1 MMKRI
6 YRLCFAIACCLIM
19 AGCSMIDLAYNNAP
33 SFVSSEIDDAFDL
46 NAQQNT
52 QLDSRLEQ
60 FFVWHREEELIR
72 YQQLLDQAALA
83 TADGIT
89 AAEFMALNKD
99 VRLAWRRSLEKAI
112 DSFGDLAVTLTPQQ
126 IENYQ
131 QYHRESFSEF
141 KDYLEKSAQQREIFR
156 VSRNFDRLEDWY
168 GDFDEF
174 QESKIMLR
182 LRQVPDIYEPWLRY
196 REARQQAFISLLNKA
211 ATTGINQ
218 AELKAVLLDPSTKY
232 SLAYEPLRQ
241 SYWQAFAVALEDINR
256 WLTTEQRQRAATR
269 LRDYAQV
276 AARLGKQGIA
286 RSQVGYRDSTNAD
299 KSSKNKQL

>member
-1 MMKRI
+1 MMKPI
-6 YRLCFAIACCLIM
+6 YRLCFATACSLIM

-46 NAQQNT
+46 DPLQNT

-60 FFVWHREEELIR
+60 FFEWHRNEELLR

-89 AAEFMALNKD
+89 AAEFMALNKE

-112 DSFGDLAVTLTPQQ
+112 DSFGDLAITLTPQQ

-131 QYHRESFSEF
+131 QYHQESFSEF
-141 KDYLEKSAQQREIFR
+141 KDYLEKSEQQREIFR
-156 VSRNFDRLEDWY
+156 VGRNFDRLEDWY
-168 GDFDEF
+168 GNFDEF

-196 REARQQAFISLLNKA
+196 REGRQQAFISVLNKA
-211 ATTGINQ
+211 ATTGISQ
-218 AELKAVLLDPSTKY
+218 AELKAALLDPSTEY
-232 SLAYEPLRQ
+232 SLTYEPLRQ
-241 SYWQAFAVALEDINR
+241 SYWQAFAAALEDINR
-256 WLTTEQRQRAATR
+256 WLTTAQKRRAATR

-276 AARLGKQGIA
+276 AARLGNQSIA
-286 RSQVGYRDSTNAD
+286 SSQVEYRNPANVG

>member
-1 MMKRI
+1 MKRI
-6 YRLCFAIACCLIM
+6 YRLCLATACCLIL

-33 SFVSSEIDDAFDL
+33 TFVSSEIDDAFDL
-46 NAQQNT
+46 DALQNT
-52 QLDSRLEQ
+52 QLDSRLDQ
-60 FFVWHREEELIR
+60 FFDWHREEELIR

-89 AAEFMALNKD
+89 AAEFMALNND

-168 GDFDEF
+168 GGFDEF

-196 REARQQAFISLLNKA
+196 REARQQAFISVLNKA

-218 AELKAVLLDPSTKY
+218 AELKAALLNPSTEY

-256 WLTTEQRQRAATR
+256 WLTTEQKRRAATR

-286 RSQVGYRDSTNAD
+286 HSQVGYRDSTNAD

>member
-1 MMKRI
+1 MKRI
-6 YRLCFAIACCLIM
+6 YRLCFATACSLIL
-19 AGCSMIDLAYNNAP
+19 AGCSMIDIAYNNAP
-33 SFVSSEIDDAFDL
+33 SLVSSEIDDAFDL
-46 NAQQNT
+46 DSLQNT
-52 QLDSRLEQ
+52 QLDSRLDR

-72 YQQLLDQAALA
+72 YRQLLDQAALA
-83 TADGIT
+83 ASDGIT
-89 AAEFMALNKD
+89 AAEFMELNKN

-126 IENYQ
+126 IENYK

-156 VSRNFDRLEDWY
+156 VGRNFDRLEDWY

-196 REARQQAFISLLNKA
+196 REARQLAFIEVLNRA

-218 AELKAVLLDPSTKY
+218 AELKAVLLDPSTEY
-232 SLAYEPLRQ
+232 ALAYEPLRQ

-256 WLTTEQRQRAATR
+256 WLTTEQRKRAVNK
-269 LRDYAQV
+269 LRKYAQV
-276 AARLGKQGIA
+276 AARLSKKDSA
-286 RSQVGYRDSTNAD
+286 SSQVGYRELTDAEPA
-299 KSSKNKQL
+299 KNKQL